1 MIRSFLFPGLL
12 DTGPVF
18 GLVQAVRDGFMNLYV
33 LKAAN
38 GLVCFDAGW
47 RPAMVARG
55 FEALDLNPLDIVAV
69 FLTHLH
75 WDHARSAG
83 LFRNAEV
90 FVGKREITAQ
100 VPKWLKPAR
109 RLTGVTEGQLLTA
122 AGVSIRVLETPG
134 HTSGSVSYLA
144 GDCFLF
150 SGDVI
155 RLREGEALP
164 FPSWFNRDSQA
175 LAQSVRKLAGLN
187 GIECLFT
194 GHNGFTA
201 DVAQAFRRWREPAM
215 NGLRSEGSR
224 A

>member
-1 MIRSFLFPGLL
+1 MIRHLFFPGLL

-18 GLVQAVRDGFMNLYV
+18 GPVQTIQDGFMNLYV
-33 LKAAN
+33 LKTAG
-38 GLVCFDAGW
+38 GLVCFDTGW

-55 FEALDLNPLDIVAV
+55 FGALGLNHRDVVAV

-75 WDHARSAG
+75 WDHARSTG

-90 FVGKREITAQ
+90 FVGNHEIPAEI
-100 VPKWLKPAR
+100 PKWLKPMR
-109 RLTGVTEGQLLTA
+109 RLTGVTEGQILTV
-122 AGVSIRVLETPG
+122 AGISVRVLETPG

-144 GDCFLF
+144 GERFLF

-155 RLREGEALP
+155 RLRKGNAFP
-164 FPSWFNRDSQA
+164 FPFWFNRDSRA

-187 GIECLFT
+187 GIECLMT
-194 GHNGFTA
+194 AHSGFTS
-201 DVAQAFRRWREPAM
+201 DVAHAFRRWREPIA
-215 NGLRSEGSR
+215 NRIRPEGSR